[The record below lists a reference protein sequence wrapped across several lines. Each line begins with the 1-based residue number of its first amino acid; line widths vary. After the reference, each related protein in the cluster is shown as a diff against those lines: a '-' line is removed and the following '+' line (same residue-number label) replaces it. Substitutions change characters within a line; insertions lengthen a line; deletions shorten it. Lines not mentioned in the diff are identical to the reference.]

1 MNRIFGYGMFLF
13 LFGCV
18 PMFSEGVKVLEFANM
33 DDTTLN
39 TLCEFN
45 VE

>member
-1 MNRIFGYGMFLF
+1 
-13 LFGCV
+13 
-18 PMFSEGVKVLEFANM
+18 MFSEGVKVLEFANM